1 MHGTRRHEGGYD
13 AGTLNHGPSPE
24 RTVMAMNASLLLPE
38 PTRST
43 LNLAFFRE
51 DENEGGNRAIREDV
65 LFRLLKETSEIPDA
79 LKRVC

>member
-1 MHGTRRHEGGYD
+1 
-13 AGTLNHGPSPE
+13 
-24 RTVMAMNASLLLPE
+24 MAMNASLLLPE